1 MEPLTYLW
9 KDRKRILGM
18 PISFTKY
25 ALTEDRIFMETG
37 LLNLCSE
44 EVILYRV
51 RDMTLKISLGQRIF
65 RVGSVVLASSD
76 KTTPVLELKNI
87 RQPREVKELIHQ
99 NVEAAKDKRRMRTTE
114 LMGTGQEPE
123 GLCDVEDPEDEGLD

>member
-87 RQPREVKELIHQ
+87 RQPRGQ
-99 NVEAAKDKRRMRTTE
+99 GADPPPSRRDEAQPADAGRRDT
-114 LMGTGQEPE
+114 
-123 GLCDVEDPEDEGLD
+123 

>member
-37 LLNLCSE
+37 LLNLCNE

-87 RQPREVKELIHQ
+87 RQPREVKELIHRQ
-99 NVEAAKDKRRMRTTE
+99 VEEMKRSRQMRVGE
-114 LMGTGQEPE
+114 ILDDG
-123 GLCDVEDPEDEGLD
+123 DEIGRAHV

>member
-76 KTTPVLELKNI
+76 KTTPVLELKKYQTAT
-87 RQPREVKELIHQ
+87 RGQGADPPPSRRDEAQP
-99 NVEAAKDKRRMRTTE
+99 ADAGRRDT
-114 LMGTGQEPE
+114 
-123 GLCDVEDPEDEGLD
+123 

>member
-87 RQPREVKELIHQ
+87 RQPREVKELIHRQ
-99 NVEAAKDKRRMRTTE
+99 VEEMKRSRQMRVGEILDDGCTHLE
-114 LMGTGQEPE
+114 
-123 GLCDVEDPEDEGLD
+123 EDDD

>member
-87 RQPREVKELIHQ
+87 RQPREVKELIHRQ
-99 NVEAAKDKRRMRTTE
+99 VEEMKRSRQMRVGEIRDDGDGCTHLE
-114 LMGTGQEPE
+114 
-123 GLCDVEDPEDEGLD
+123 EDDD

>member
-65 RVGSVVLASSD
+65 RVGRVVLASSD

-87 RQPREVKELIHQ
+87 RQPREV
-99 NVEAAKDKRRMRTTE
+99 
-114 LMGTGQEPE
+114 
-123 GLCDVEDPEDEGLD
+123 